1 MRSGSRGTAGAIAG
15 RLGRLALADF
25 RERARCPAYALT
37 LAAAVALG
45 WLAVPAAGAHW
56 VILQIGVRP
65 VRPRPGR

>member
-1 MRSGSRGTAGAIAG
+1 MRSGSRGTAGAIA
-15 RLGRLALADF
+15 GRLALADF